1 MAFVGSAI
9 SKIVA
14 SVATLQNETTFALSS
29 LNLDFTLIKLEA
41 QKKLRATGRAFRVHL
56 GALFDGK
63 APLAPEMFRAYG
75 TRVSELCE
83 FKRLNPTGRSL
94 HGLFSKHVGAD
105 STSIWAAVTS
115 GDGAVAIHSLAC
127 MIARMFTGPQAV
139 SLWMA
144 LIEKRKEE
152 IKEETANATDQM
164 KAIAAACAA
173 QQKIRRE

>member
-14 SVATLQNETTFALSS
+14 SVATLQNETTFSLSS

-41 QKKLRATGRAFRVHL
+41 PIEYKGVGNNIYSARKHDAEAEGLHKTARKL

-63 APLAPEMFRAYG
+63 ASIAVALFRAYG
-75 TRVSELCE
+75 TRVSQLCE
-83 FKRLNPTGRSL
+83 VERFNPTERSR

-115 GDGAVAIHSLAC
+115 GDGAVAIHLLPC
-127 MIARMFTGPQAV
+127 MIARIFTGPQAV
-139 SLWMA
+139 SL
-144 LIEKRKEE
+144 
-152 IKEETANATDQM
+152 
-164 KAIAAACAA
+164 
-173 QQKIRRE
+173 